1 MQLLS
6 FILFYP
12 LIWVIS
18 KLNFRVLYVVSDL
31 LFYFIYYVLR
41 YRRKTGYN
49 NLKMVFPDKTTEE
62 IKEINKMSVINS
74 TDAFVESFKS
84 LNISEDEMKSRFKFK
99 NIEVINEIEKKNQS
113 MILLCG
119 HFSGF
124 EWMFIIDRY
133 IKSNFYAVYKRL
145 RNKYFD
151 RLVKR
156 IRSRYNG
163 RLIHTKETRKRIA
176 ENSKTDSLNIYGFAS
191 DQTPRLQKAVYW
203 NYFMNIWVPI
213 HTGAESI
220 AKQHNLALV
229 FMKIKKLKRGYYETT
244 FEKIT
249 TTPRDFKDY
258 EITDRYMKLVERQ
271 INKTPELYLW
281 SHRRWKHR
289 DKTTPRK

>member
-1 MQLLS
+1 
-6 FILFYP
+6 
-12 LIWVIS
+12 
-18 KLNFRVLYVVSDL
+18 
-31 LFYFIYYVLR
+31 
-41 YRRKTGYN
+41 
-49 NLKMVFPDKTTEE
+49 
-62 IKEINKMSVINS
+62 
-74 TDAFVESFKS
+74 
-84 LNISEDEMKSRFKFK
+84 MKSRFKFK

-113 MILLCG
+113 IILLCG

-151 RLVKR
+151 RLVKK

-163 RLIHTKETRKRIA
+163 HLIHTKETRKLIA
-176 ENSKTDSLNIYGFAS
+176 ENSKTDSLNVYGFAS

-203 NYFMNIWVPI
+203 NYFMNVWVPI

-220 AKQHNLALV
+220 AKEHNLALV
-229 FMKIKKLKRGYYETT
+229 FMHIKKLKRGYYETT

-258 EITDRYMKLVERQ
+258 EITDKYMKLVERQ

>member
-31 LFYFIYYVLR
+31 LFYFMYYVLR
-41 YRRKTGYN
+41 YRRKIICN
-49 NLKMVFPDKTTEE
+49 NLKMVFPDKTKEE
-62 IKEINKMSVINS
+62 IKEISKISVINS

-151 RLVKR
+151 RLVKK

-191 DQTPRLQKAVYW
+191 DQTPRFQKAVYW

-258 EITDRYMKLVERQ
+258 EITDKYMKLVESA
-271 INKTPELYLW
+271 ICTTPELYLW

-289 DKTTPRK
+289 DKTTPSE

>member
-133 IKSNFYAVYKRL
+133 ITVSYTHL
-145 RNKYFD
+145 TLPTIL
-151 RLVKR
+151 LV
-156 IRSRYNG
+156 
-163 RLIHTKETRKRIA
+163 
-176 ENSKTDSLNIYGFAS
+176 
-191 DQTPRLQKAVYW
+191 
-203 NYFMNIWVPI
+203 
-213 HTGAESI
+213 
-220 AKQHNLALV
+220 
-229 FMKIKKLKRGYYETT
+229 
-244 FEKIT
+244 
-249 TTPRDFKDY
+249 
-258 EITDRYMKLVERQ
+258 
-271 INKTPELYLW
+271 
-281 SHRRWKHR
+281 
-289 DKTTPRK
+289 